1 MTLVPL
7 IQAMFQSHLL
17 TIHSLA
23 SDDTD
28 LPRTPAQPALLALRS
43 FYTEPR
49 STQTHYCCLLGHM
62 NPQLPGVLR
71 VNVPESRAAL
81 LPLLSDVLICRC
93 VECIFGPCV
102 DRVSLLSPF
111 VMQAAHQGVAA
122 DNLAAHVLVKF
133 GVHFHGA
140 LRWPNSSLQRDRAKS
155 RPAP

>member
-1 MTLVPL
+1 MRW
-7 IQAMFQSHLL
+7 Q
-17 TIHSLA
+17 
-23 SDDTD
+23 
-28 LPRTPAQPALLALRS
+28 
-43 FYTEPR
+43 
-49 STQTHYCCLLGHM
+49 LGHM

-81 LPLLSDVLICRC
+81 LPLLSDVLICRS

-122 DNLAAHVLVKF
+122 DNSAAHVLVKF

-140 LRWPNSSLQRDRAKS
+140 LRWPNSTLKWDN
-155 RPAP
+155 APVANSVFSVLLMFVHLSMLWALPFSFAVRRFYGL

>member
-1 MTLVPL
+1 MRQALSRLCIVVCHSNLSL
-7 IQAMFQSHLL
+7 IVVCWCLRL
-17 TIHSLA
+17 TA
-23 SDDTD
+23 W
-28 LPRTPAQPALLALRS
+28 P
-43 FYTEPR
+43 
-49 STQTHYCCLLGHM
+49 LGHM

-122 DNLAAHVLVKF
+122 DNSAAHVLVKF

-155 RPAP
+155 RPAPELVR

>member
-1 MTLVPL
+1 
-7 IQAMFQSHLL
+7 
-17 TIHSLA
+17 
-23 SDDTD
+23 
-28 LPRTPAQPALLALRS
+28 
-43 FYTEPR
+43 
-49 STQTHYCCLLGHM
+49 M

-122 DNLAAHVLVKF
+122 DNSAAHVLVKF

-155 RPAP
+155 RPAPELVRWHPKNIFLEQNFA